1 MNGVL
6 MPEDIRWLPELLF
19 ETLQALDLSTGAV
32 ALYMIRFTTVM
43 AVMPIFSDQIIN
55 TMSRMGMAMLLA
67 CYVALGR
74 PANELDGF
82 TGGEIGLIAVKEV
95 MLGLA
100 MGFAMSTVFW
110 VVEFAAA
117 LIDTAAG
124 FNSVQMQNPMSN
136 EQSTPVANMFSK
148 LAGAVFFA
156 IGGGVFLAQ
165 AMFDS
170 FQAWPLADLHP
181 SAQGAYAV
189 FIERQVGTMFSSVL
203 KLAAPVLIV
212 IMLIDV
218 GIGLLARSAEKLE
231 PSSLGQPIKGVVS
244 VLLVVLMT
252 GAVFDQLRQYLVPR
266 AIVRQLTPEQP
277 DSKPPR

>member
-1 MNGVL
+1 MNGGLQVD
-6 MPEDIRWLPELLF
+6 DIRWLPQLLF
-19 ETLQALDLSTGAV
+19 EFLQTLDLSTGAV
-32 ALYMIRFTTVM
+32 ALYMIRFVTVM
-43 AVMPIFSDQIIN
+43 AILPIFSDQIVN
-55 TMSRMGMAMLLA
+55 TMSRMGIAMLLA

-74 PANELDGF
+74 PVNELDGF
-82 TGGEIGLIAVKEV
+82 SGGEIGMIALKET

-124 FNSVQMQNPMSN
+124 FNSVQMQNPMSG
-136 EQSTPVANMFSK
+136 EQSTPVSNMFGK
-148 LAGAVFFA
+148 LAGAIFFA
-156 IGGGVFLAQ
+156 IGGGVFLSQ

-170 FQAWPLADLHP
+170 FKAWPLTDLHP

-189 FIERQVGTMFSSVL
+189 FIERQVGTMFSSLL

-231 PSSLGQPIKGVVS
+231 PSSLGQPIKGVVA

-266 AIVRQLTPEQP
+266 SIVKQLAPEAA
-277 DSKPPR
+277 DSKPAR